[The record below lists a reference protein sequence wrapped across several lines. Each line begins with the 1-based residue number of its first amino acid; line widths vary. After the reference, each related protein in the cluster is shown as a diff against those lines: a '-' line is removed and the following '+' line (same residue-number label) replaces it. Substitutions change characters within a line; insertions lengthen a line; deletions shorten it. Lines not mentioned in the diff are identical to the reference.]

1 MAKRVPTWRPGA
13 IATGLIAVVCAS
25 GALAGCG
32 GTGGSPSKAA
42 ADAVEACTTFG
53 TMLQADANSR
63 LSRPQLNQDL
73 SNMQGEAMAADH
85 QDPAKWRTFSS
96 DVDDLVSSIGGQG
109 HNGGVVLDIS
119 TQCKALTQTQ

>member
-1 MAKRVPTWRPGA
+1 
-13 IATGLIAVVCAS
+13 
-25 GALAGCG
+25 
-32 GTGGSPSKAA
+32 
-42 ADAVEACTTFG
+42 
-53 TMLQADANSR
+53 MLQADANSR